1 MKTGSENNAQ
11 EGRQKRAKFEISLFL
26 IKFFFI
32 VMIITSSFIY
42 EKC

>member
-26 IKFFFI
+26 IKFFFYRYDNYL
-32 VMIITSSFIY
+32 FIHL
-42 EKC
+42 